1 MSQHPDTIYIIRHG
15 EKPVQPPLTGVDFEG
30 SPNAHSLLP
39 QGWQRSG
46 ALMILFN
53 PALGP
58 LQAGLRTPTA
68 LVSPTWGRPGK
79 TAQHR
84 SHQTIQGLSDRLGI
98 PIWSA
103 VVPKSFDM
111 LSVYNGKGLVDID
124 SKVGAVMET
133 VERHAGLNYD
143 RDFARGHARNQRDH
157 DLPVEAERREQ
168 RRQRVADDRSQTV
181 VDGRPFC
188 ARGRLRKRRQKPDQH
203 HH

>member
-58 LQAGLRTPTA
+58 MQAGLRTPTA

-98 PIWSA
+98 PIVS
-103 VVPKSFDM
+103 
-111 LSVYNGKGLVDID
+111 
-124 SKVGAVMET
+124 
-133 VERHAGLNYD
+133 
-143 RDFARGHARNQRDH
+143 DFAEGKEAQLAASIVSDYSGVVLICWEHSRIPELASS
-157 DLPVEAERREQ
+157 LPVVSGTAIPQ
-168 RRQRVADDRSQTV
+168 KWPADRFDVIWTFTLVPGSGHPQYRFGQIPQQLLPGDADTV
-181 VDGRPFC
+181 IPV
-188 ARGRLRKRRQKPDQH
+188 
-203 HH
+203 